1 MINFFRKIRMQMAD
15 ENRPLKYMRYPLKD
29 MDSYGPLNWKE
40 PSVLKIDKYKIFQE
54 IQYENLID
62 DFMFRMDQYIDNLK
76 ILQTV
81 IKQILTESG
90 IKN

>member
-1 MINFFRKIRMQMAD
+1 M
-15 ENRPLKYMRYPLKD
+15 
-29 MDSYGPLNWKE
+29 
-40 PSVLKIDKYKIFQE
+40 
-54 IQYENLID
+54 QYENLID
-62 DFMFRMDQYIDNLK
+62 DFMYRMDQYIDNFT

>member
-1 MINFFRKIRMQMAD
+1 
-15 ENRPLKYMRYPLKD
+15 
-29 MDSYGPLNWKE
+29 
-40 PSVLKIDKYKIFQE
+40 
-54 IQYENLID
+54 
-62 DFMFRMDQYIDNLK
+62 MFRMDQYIDNLK